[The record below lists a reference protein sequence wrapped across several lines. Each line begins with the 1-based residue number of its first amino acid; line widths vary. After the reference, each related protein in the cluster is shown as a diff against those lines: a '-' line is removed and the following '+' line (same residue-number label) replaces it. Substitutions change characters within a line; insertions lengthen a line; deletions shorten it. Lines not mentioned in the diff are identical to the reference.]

1 MTPERQRAYWRLNL
15 LFIAV
20 LLAAWLAVSFG
31 AGLFLADG
39 LSGRSFL
46 GMPLGFWFGHQG
58 AVLLFVLLVAVYVVL
73 MNALD
78 RAFGVYE
85 D

>member
-15 LFIAV
+15 LVIGA
-20 LLAAWLAVSFG
+20 LLAVWLAVSFG
-31 AGLFLADG
+31 AAIAFADG
-39 LSGRSFL
+39 LDRVSFA
-46 GMPLGFWFGHQG
+46 GVPLGFWLGQQG
-58 AVLLFVLLVAVYVVL
+58 AVLVFVALVLVYLVL

>member
-15 LFIAV
+15 LFIFV
-20 LLAAWLAVSFG
+20 LLAIWLAASFG
-31 AGLFLADG
+31 ASLVFADA
-39 LSGRSFL
+39 LDRVSFL
-46 GMPLGFWFGHQG
+46 GVPLGFWFGHQG
-58 AVLLFVLLVAVYVVL
+58 AVLVFVALVFAYVGL